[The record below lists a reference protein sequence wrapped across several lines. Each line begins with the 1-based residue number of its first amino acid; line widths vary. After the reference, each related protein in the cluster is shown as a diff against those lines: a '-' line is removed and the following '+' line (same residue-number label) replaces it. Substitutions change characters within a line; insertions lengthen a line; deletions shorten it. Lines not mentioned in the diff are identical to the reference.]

1 MIAAI
6 GLVAA
11 LLGTLNRDE
20 ILNKV
25 LEIALQSSLSA
36 IKCYVDQHEFDHV
49 YRESEHVA

>member
-6 GLVAA
+6 VAA
-11 LLGTLNRDE
+11 LLRTLNRDV

-25 LEIALQSSLSA
+25 LEIALQNTLST
-36 IKCYVDQHEFDHV
+36 IKCYIDQRERSRI